1 MNYCPSCGSSLMS
14 IRYQTLPLAQVHV
27 FLEVEFS
34 ENCLESYGPE
44 LSTVIFNW
52 MEHHDPGIFD
62 RCRPEIDNNFKN
74 QNSAE
79 QFLFFYRLD
88 KIIRL
93 YQYWHARNSWRD
105 PIVAIPSNPT
115 HYFAHPGKDR
125 LLVMKS
131 LNVAHYRFLVIDRE
145 YIKEEN
151 LETIKTHW
159 GAYSNNLS
167 ISTPVSQTERRSIL
181 NKDNTELIL
190 KYQQVKLWLKSKL
203 PFMDFIKLQPRDLL
217 IRQMVK

>member
-1 MNYCPSCGSSLMS
+1 MT
-14 IRYQTLPLAQVHV
+14 IRYQTLPLTQVHV
-27 FLEVEFS
+27 FLEFEFS
-34 ENCLESYGPE
+34 ENCLKSYGPE
-44 LSTVIFNW
+44 LSTIIFNW

-62 RCRPEIDNNFKN
+62 RCRSEIVNNF
-74 QNSAE
+74 QHRNSAE

-93 YQYWHARNSWRD
+93 YQYWHTRNSWRD
-105 PIVAIPSNPT
+105 PIVAISNNPT

-151 LETIKTHW
+151 LEAIKTHW
-159 GAYSNNLS
+159 GTYSNNLS
-167 ISTPVSQTERRSIL
+167 ISTLVFQEEHRSIL
-181 NKDNTELIL
+181 NKDNVELIL

-203 PFMDFIKLQPRDLL
+203 PFMDFIKLQPRDQLVK
-217 IRQMVK
+217 QMVK